1 LVSLVVGNE
10 SLLLNI
16 LHKSALC
23 VLGNVAIV
31 ITDHLD
37 EEGLG
42 FTFAWLG
49 NNFLLDQVNDTLAIS
64 G

>member
-1 LVSLVVGNE
+1 MVSLVVGNE
-10 SLLLNI
+10 SLLLDI

-23 VLGNVAIV
+23 VLSNVAIV

-37 EEGLG
+37 EKGLG
-42 FTFAWLG
+42 FPFTWLG
-49 NNFLLDQVNDTLAIS
+49 DDFLLDQVNDTLAVS